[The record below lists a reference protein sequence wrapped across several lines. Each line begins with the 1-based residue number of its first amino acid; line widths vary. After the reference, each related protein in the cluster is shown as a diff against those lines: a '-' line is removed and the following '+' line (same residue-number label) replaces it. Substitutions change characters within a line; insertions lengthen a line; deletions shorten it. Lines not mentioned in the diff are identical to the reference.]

1 MNRFIN
7 NSTVC
12 ENKIITC
19 GEKKK
24 KLCFHCNNFEFY
36 KIHIDND
43 NLLTNN
49 KRCDYAILCKKMDNI
64 AVLIELKGSDIKYAT
79 QQIEMTKN
87 QYCSNFKQVYG
98 AIVYGGTPKAK
109 TSIQYICNK
118 YKNKA
123 IFTKLFIKENIL
135 ELSYNSEKNSIEK
148 RN

>member
-43 NLLTNN
+43 NLLLLLLRT
-49 KRCDYAILCKKMDNI
+49 
-64 AVLIELKGSDIKYAT
+64 GTHSD
-79 QQIEMTKN
+79 
-87 QYCSNFKQVYG
+87 
-98 AIVYGGTPKAK
+98 
-109 TSIQYICNK
+109 
-118 YKNKA
+118 
-123 IFTKLFIKENIL
+123 LF
-135 ELSYNSEKNSIEK
+135 
-148 RN
+148 